1 MKRLCFLFVSF
12 MLAMSVGAQDQQQR
26 FSPEKF
32 DAELQEY
39 LTNEAKIT
47 PQEAAKFFPLYMEM
61 QNKQRALFERQRKLL
76 MTHPEEESEC
86 LKAIRERDEVELEM
100 KRNQKNY
107 HKRFLEIMPASKLY
121 QVLNAEDRFHRR
133 YLRRMSAQGMQQGMQ
148 QMQQGGGNR
157 HRNSNQPRWPYPQR
171 GQGQQGQNQK

>member
-12 MLAMSVGAQDQQQR
+12 MLAMSVGAQDQQR

-47 PQEAAKFFPLYMEM
+47 PQEAAKFLPLYMEM
-61 QNKQRALFERQRKLL
+61 QSKQRALFERQRKLL

-133 YLRRMSAQGMQQGMQ
+133 YLRRMSTQGMQQGMP
-148 QMQQGGGNR
+148 QMQQGGNR
-157 HRNSNQPRWPYPQR
+157 HRNTNQPRWPYPQR
-171 GQGQQGQNQK
+171 GQGQQQGQNQK

>member
-1 MKRLCFLFVSF
+1 

-133 YLRRMSAQGMQQGMQ
+133 YLRRMSTQGMQQGMP
-148 QMQQGGGNR
+148 QMQQGGNR
-157 HRNSNQPRWPYPQR
+157 HRNTNQPRWPYPQR
-171 GQGQQGQNQK
+171 GQGQQQGQNQK

>member
-1 MKRLCFLFVSF
+1 MKKLCLLFVSF

-148 QMQQGGGNR
+148 QGGNR
-157 HRNSNQPRWPYPQR
+157 HRNANQPRWPYPQR
-171 GQGQQGQNQK
+171 GQGQNQK